1 VEGVLPSTAAEVCR
15 EAAPG
20 ITMVLRM
27 HKLTRI
33 PIITALALILA
44 DTCTAD
50 SAKKVK
56 LKGHMVDVSCSIE
69 QKDDLEYMRNSHS
82 KGCFQ
87 MPACEK
93 SGYAILTADDKV
105 IRFDAK
111 GNEIAKQLIQSA
123 NKDKD
128 WRITVRGKSDGELI
142 SVSKIELEK

>member
-1 VEGVLPSTAAEVCR
+1 M
-15 EAAPG
+15 
-20 ITMVLRM
+20 MVSRM
-27 HKLTRI
+27 QTLIRI
-33 PIITALALILA
+33 PVIAILALILA
-44 DTCTAD
+44 NTCMAD
-50 SAKKVK
+50 SSKSAKKVK

-69 QKDDLEYMRNSHS
+69 QKDDLEYMRNAHS

-105 IRFDAK
+105 IRFDPK